1 MKRYLIWIFSLL
13 AITEAP
19 LIHAELLLNSP
30 VNSKLVARALE
41 PAIPIINRYNTEHA
55 ADFSVLGY
63 SGKVKSYPLHSDSN
77 FAWTFNKIGLY
88 SNISAFN
95 PEIVSLDDCK
105 PELDTALPTAHCDW
119 VRYRYSVSSLF
130 LFNAKD
136 LKLESVTRLN
146 ITRDT
151 SLLEGLPR
159 FNSIQAMAVAKTV
172 PDAMLITLGYIDSAA
187 PADPREV
194 APEFNTTLLVRFHS
208 ENGKLIVEQDDRCL
222 GNPNRLKTIAAA
234 RKALVKCAGT
244 H

>member
-1 MKRYLIWIFSLL
+1 MGNINNSSYPRVFKLFR
-13 AITEAP
+13 AIAGFFEKSVQVEKPLETVAP
-19 LIHAELLLNSP
+19 L
-30 VNSKLVARALE
+30 VD
-41 PAIPIINRYNTEHA
+41 RYNEEHA
-55 ADFSVLGY
+55 ADFGRIM
-63 SGKVKSYPLHSDSN
+63 GKPTSYPLHSNSN
-77 FAWTFNKIGLY
+77 FAWTFNKISLY

-95 PEIVSLDDCK
+95 PEIISLDDCK
-105 PELDTALPTAHCDW
+105 PALDTALPTAHCDW
-119 VRYRYSVSSLF
+119 ISYRYSVSHLF
-130 LFNAKD
+130 LFNAKN

-159 FNSIQAMAVAKTV
+159 FNSIQAMAVAKIV

-187 PADPREV
+187 PADPRNP

-208 ENGKLIVEQDDRCL
+208 ENGKLIVEQDDSCL